1 MEIDQNGVIEEIVR
15 RELIL
20 EIIII
25 HIHLPPLPRRHK
37 YDNRETRREGKEK
50 GGGKVRLNKPAE
62 GIQNPVRPS

>member
-15 RELIL
+15 RDLIL

-37 YDNRETRREGKEK
+37 YDDRETRREGKEK
-50 GGGKVRLNKPAE
+50 RGKARLNKPAE

>member
-50 GGGKVRLNKPAE
+50 GGVESKTE
-62 GIQNPVRPS
+62 